1 MTLEDFLMVSDCCN
15 SIFLFRESV
24 FVRTS
29 MMMYIQSSLHVIPKS
44 LHCVMRMLLEQDIS
58 EGEHLG
64 LIE

>member
-1 MTLEDFLMVSDCCN
+1 MTLEDFLIVSDHCN

-29 MMMYIQSSLHVIPKS
+29 MMMYIQSSLHVIQKS
-44 LHCVMRMLLEQDIS
+44 LHCVRKMPLEQDIS

-64 LIE
+64 LID